1 MGPGITRGVAVA
13 LVTLTTV
20 GAICVLTEAM
30 VPTDVLIHT
39 LIDI

>member
-1 MGPGITRGVAVA
+1 MGPGLTRGVGVTP
-13 LVTLTTV
+13 VTLTTV
-20 GAICVLTEAM
+20 GAVCVLTEAM